1 MDILGIG
8 PLELLFI
15 LLLALVLVGPR
26 DMRRFGRS
34 LGRFLN
40 RMYRSESWRVLNE
53 ASRTLRTLPN
63 RLAREAALE
72 ELDSVRRE
80 VEDAGKELRTE
91 VRDADQSLRAWTEIP
106 PQTPADGE
114 SSPAA
119 GAEPEAEDPSAAET
133 SSGGG

>member
-72 ELDSVRRE
+72 ELDSVRQE
-80 VEDAGKELRTE
+80 VKRTGEELDAEAKKIDRG
-91 VRDADQSLRAWTEIP
+91 LRAWTEVP
-106 PQTPADGE
+106 VDFQG
-114 SSPAA
+114 
-119 GAEPEAEDPSAAET
+119 EPESAPERKGEGSPPESEVAGE
-133 SSGGG
+133 G

>member
-40 RMYRSESWRVLNE
+40 QMYRSESWRVLNE

-80 VEDAGKELRTE
+80 VEDAGKELRME
-91 VRDADQSLRAWTEIP
+91 VREVDQGLRAWTEVP
-106 PQTPADGE
+106 PQSQADGE
-114 SSPAA
+114 SAPGA
-119 GAEPEAEDPSAAET
+119 GAEQEADDPPTAET
-133 SSGGG
+133 SPGRV